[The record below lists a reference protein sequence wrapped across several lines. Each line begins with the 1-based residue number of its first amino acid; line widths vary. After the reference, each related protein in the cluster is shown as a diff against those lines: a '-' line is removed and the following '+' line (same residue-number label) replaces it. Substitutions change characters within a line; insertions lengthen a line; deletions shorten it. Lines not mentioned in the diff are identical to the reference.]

1 MMEIAIFKEITT
13 EGVIASIEENS
24 KKYHDGLYADM
35 DNLPERTMVKKG
47 AAEIGDIIK
56 LLKTSRIA
64 ITKANTAAVNKEHD
78 AIVARLEL
86 ANKPFTDL
94 LDAYNVKRKLVLDS
108 ENARKQAII
117 DLDVFNRDHEMALLI
132 DKTYAYDQEQ
142 LAIIA
147 DKEEKR
153 IEKERDEYA
162 AQQVKLAEEKQIAR
176 EQQSEQDEINAEN
189 ARLAN
194 VEHVRGVNIA
204 IRDVLIDYGFS
215 DDEARLIVRLAV
227 TKKLPQL
234 TINY

>member
-1 MMEIAIFKEITT
+1 MEITIFKEITT
-13 EGVIASIEENS
+13 EGVITSIEENS

-56 LLKTSRIA
+56 LLKASRIS
-64 ITKANTAAVNKEHD
+64 ITKANTANVNKEHD

-94 LDAYNVKRKLVLDS
+94 LDAYNVKRKVILDT

-132 DKTYAYDQEQ
+132 DKTYFYDNAEV
-142 LAIIA
+142 I
-147 DKEEKR
+147 R
-153 IEKERDEYA
+153 IEGEREANLIAQAIEDE
-162 AQQVKLAEEKQIAR
+162 R
-176 EQQSEQDEINAEN
+176 EQQVWNKEHQEQQVIKAES
-189 ARLAN
+189 ARLAD

-204 IRDVLIDYGFS
+204 IRDALINYGFS

>member
-64 ITKANTAAVNKEHD
+64 ITKANTVAVNKEHD

-94 LDAYNVKRKLVLDS
+94 LDAYNVKRKLVLDA

-132 DKTYAYDQEQ
+132 DKTYAYDEAEKQKFLDDAMELTKINVMNELKDRHQEKLKQEQ
-142 LAIIA
+142 Q
-147 DKEEKR
+147 DK
-153 IEKERDEYA
+153 
-162 AQQVKLAEEKQIAR
+162 V
-176 EQQSEQDEINAEN
+176 NAEN

-194 VEHVRGVNIA
+194 KAHVQSVKTEIYK
-204 IRDVLIDYGFS
+204 VLRQFELS
-215 DDEARLIVRLAV
+215 DKDAKTVIHLA
-227 TKKLPQL
+227 TINELPNL

>member
-1 MMEIAIFKEITT
+1 MEIAIFKEITT
-13 EGVIASIEENS
+13 DGVIASIEENS

-47 AAEIGDIIK
+47 AAEIGDMIK

-64 ITKANTAAVNKEHD
+64 ITKANTVAVNKEHD

-94 LDAYNVKRKLVLDS
+94 LDAYNVKRKVVLDA

-162 AQQVKLAEEKQIAR
+162 AQQVKLAEEGQIAQQ
-176 EQQSEQDEINAEN
+176 QQSEQDEINAEN

-215 DDEARLIVRLAV
+215 GHEARLIVRLAV
-227 TKKLPQL
+227 TKELPQL

>member
-1 MMEIAIFKEITT
+1 MEIAIFKEITT

-47 AAEIGDIIK
+47 AAEIGGIIK

-64 ITKANTAAVNKEHD
+64 ITKANTVAVNNEHD

-86 ANKPFTDL
+86 ANKPFTGL
-94 LDAYNVKRKLVLDS
+94 LDAYNVKRKIVLDA

-162 AQQVKLAEEKQIAR
+162 AQQVKLAEEGQIAQQ
-176 EQQSEQDEINAEN
+176 QQSEQDEINAEN